1 MEIDEKLLKRLE
13 KLSNID
19 LKESEKELI
28 KNDLNDL
35 LKYMEILENVD
46 TEGIEE
52 MVSPIKINNS
62 ILRQDE
68 VKTFENIEDI
78 IKNFPERKDNLLRI
92 PGIHIY

>member
-1 MEIDEKLLKRLE
+1 MEIDEKLLIRLE

-19 LKESEKELI
+19 LKDSEKELI

-52 MVSPIKINNS
+52 MVSPIKVNSS
-62 ILRQDE
+62 ILRQDQ
-68 VKTFENIEDI
+68 VKKFENIEDI
-78 IKNFPERKDNLLRI
+78 IQHFPESKDNLLRI
-92 PGIHIY
+92 PGIHI

>member
-1 MEIDEKLLKRLE
+1 MEIDEKLLIRLE

-19 LKESEKELI
+19 LKDSEKELI

-52 MVSPIKINNS
+52 MVSPIKVNSS
-62 ILRQDE
+62 ILRQDQ

-92 PGIHIY
+92 PGIHI

>member
-1 MEIDEKLLKRLE
+1 MEIDEKLLIRLE

-19 LKESEKELI
+19 LKDSEKELI

-52 MVSPIKINNS
+52 MV
-62 ILRQDE
+62 
-68 VKTFENIEDI
+68 
-78 IKNFPERKDNLLRI
+78 
-92 PGIHIY
+92 

>member
-52 MVSPIKINNS
+52 MVSPIKVNSS
-62 ILRQDE
+62 ILRQDQ
-68 VKTFENIEDI
+68 VKKFENIEDI

-92 PGIHIY
+92 PGIHI

>member
-62 ILRQDE
+62 ISRQDQ

-92 PGIHIY
+92 PGIHI

>member
-1 MEIDEKLLKRLE
+1 MEIDEKLLIRLE

-19 LKESEKELI
+19 LKDSEKELI

-52 MVSPIKINNS
+52 MVSPIK
-62 ILRQDE
+62 
-68 VKTFENIEDI
+68 VKQFYFKTGSS
-78 IKNFPERKDNLLRI
+78 KNLKTLKI
-92 PGIHIY
+92 

>member
-52 MVSPIKINNS
+52 MVSLDQN
-62 ILRQDE
+62 
-68 VKTFENIEDI
+68 
-78 IKNFPERKDNLLRI
+78 
-92 PGIHIY
+92 

>member
-62 ILRQDE
+62 ILRQDQ

-78 IKNFPERKDNLLRI
+78 IKNFPEKKDNLLRI
-92 PGIHIY
+92 PGIHI

>member
-62 ILRQDE
+62 ILRQDQ

-92 PGIHIY
+92 PG

>member
-1 MEIDEKLLKRLE
+1 VEIDEKLLIRLE

-19 LKESEKELI
+19 LKDSEKELI

-52 MVSPIKINNS
+52 MVSPIKVNSS
-62 ILRQDE
+62 ILRQDQ
-68 VKTFENIEDI
+68 VKKFENIEDI

-92 PGIHIY
+92 PGIHI

>member
-62 ILRQDE
+62 ILRQDQ
-68 VKTFENIEDI
+68 V
-78 IKNFPERKDNLLRI
+78 
-92 PGIHIY
+92 

>member
-1 MEIDEKLLKRLE
+1 MEIDEKLLIRLE

-19 LKESEKELI
+19 LKDSEKELI

-52 MVSPIKINNS
+52 MVSPIKVNSS
-62 ILRQDE
+62 ILR
-68 VKTFENIEDI
+68 
-78 IKNFPERKDNLLRI
+78 
-92 PGIHIY
+92 

>member
-62 ILRQDE
+62 ILRQDQ

-92 PGIHIY
+92 PGIHI

>member
-1 MEIDEKLLKRLE
+1 MEIDEKLLNRLE

-62 ILRQDE
+62 ILRQDQ

-92 PGIHIY
+92 PGIHI

>member
-19 LKESEKELI
+19 LKDSEKELI

-62 ILRQDE
+62 ILRQDQ

-92 PGIHIY
+92 PGIHI

>member
-1 MEIDEKLLKRLE
+1 MEIDEKLLIRLE

-19 LKESEKELI
+19 LKDSEKELI

-52 MVSPIKINNS
+52 MVSPIKVNSS
-62 ILRQDE
+62 ILRQDQ
-68 VKTFENIEDI
+68 VKKFENIEDI

-92 PGIHIY
+92 PGIHI